1 MSEYLATQESLRTA
15 RAAARVLH
23 RHTAA
28 LLADGLTPQ
37 EIGALERFFYE
48 FLPDEEGAEE

>member
-1 MSEYLATQESLRTA
+1 MGEYLAMQESLRTA